1 MDVSVSLTAY
11 PSGGVAA
18 ALADLGQAADDLGL
32 HTVWATDHLIQA
44 DPSAAITDPML
55 EAYAVLS
62 FLAATTRRIRLG
74 AMVSPVTYRPP
85 ALLIKTVTTI
95 DVLSAGRAWLG
106 LGAGYQE
113 TEARNMGLPLP
124 APRQRFEHLSDTV
137 RLAAQMWRDDTTAFH
152 GFHARLEHPVN
163 SPLPVTTPH
172 PPVLIGGTGE
182 QRTLRLVAE
191 YADACNLFDI
201 PDGGVTIRHKLAVLR
216 DHCASIGRDHTDI
229 TKTVSTALGANESPA
244 QFAERCQQL
253 KSYGI
258 DHVVVITRGRPFTV
272 ADLQR
277 LGPATAI

>member
-1 MDVSVSLTAY
+1 MDVSVSITAY

-44 DPSAAITDPML
+44 DPSAAMTDPML

-62 FLAATTRRIRLG
+62 FLAATTRRVRLG

-85 ALLIKTVTTI
+85 ALLIKTVTTL

-124 APRQRFEHLSDTV
+124 APRQRFEYLTDTV
-137 RLAAQMWRDDTTAFH
+137 RLAAQMWRDDTTPFH

-191 YADACNLFDI
+191 HADACNLFDI

-216 DHCASIGRDHTDI
+216 DHCASIGRDNTDI
-229 TKTVSTALGANESPA
+229 TKTVSTALGDNEPPA

-258 DHVVVITRGRPFTV
+258 DHVVAITRGRPLTV

>member
-1 MDVSVSLTAY
+1 MDVSVSITAY

-85 ALLIKTVTTI
+85 ALLIKTVTTL

-124 APRQRFEHLSDTV
+124 ASRQRFEHLSDTV
-137 RLAAQMWRDDTTAFH
+137 RLAAQMWRNDTTAFH

-191 YADACNLFDI
+191 HADACNLFDI

-216 DHCASIGRDHTDI
+216 DHCASIGRDNTDI
-229 TKTVSTALGANESPA
+229 TKTVSTALGDNEPPA

>member
-1 MDVSVSLTAY
+1 MDVSVSITAY

-113 TEARNMGLPLP
+113 TRRGTWACHCRRRGNDSNSCPIPYGW
-124 APRQRFEHLSDTV
+124 PRRC
-137 RLAAQMWRDDTTAFH
+137 
-152 GFHARLEHPVN
+152 GG
-163 SPLPVTTPH
+163 TTP
-172 PPVLIGGTGE
+172 PRSTGS
-182 QRTLRLVAE
+182 TPGSS
-191 YADACNLFDI
+191 I
-201 PDGGVTIRHKLAVLR
+201 P
-216 DHCASIGRDHTDI
+216 
-229 TKTVSTALGANESPA
+229 
-244 QFAERCQQL
+244 
-253 KSYGI
+253 
-258 DHVVVITRGRPFTV
+258 
-272 ADLQR
+272 
-277 LGPATAI
+277 

>member
-1 MDVSVSLTAY
+1 MDVSVSITAY
-11 PSGGVAA
+11 PSGGIPA
-18 ALADLGQAADDLGL
+18 ALTDLGQAADDLGL

-124 APRQRFEHLSDTV
+124 ASRQRFEHLSDTV

-216 DHCASIGRDHTDI
+216 DHCASIGRDNTDI
-229 TKTVSTALGANESPA
+229 TKTVSTALGDNEPPA
-244 QFAERCQQL
+244 QFAERCQRL

>member
-1 MDVSVSLTAY
+1 MDVSVSITAY
-11 PSGGVAA
+11 PSGGIPA

-85 ALLIKTVTTI
+85 ALLIKTVTTL

-124 APRQRFEHLSDTV
+124 ASRQRFEHLSDTV

-172 PPVLIGGTGE
+172 PPRLLGRTGE

-216 DHCASIGRDHTDI
+216 EHCAAIGRDDADI
-229 TKTVSTALGANESPA
+229 TKTGSTALGDGESPA
-244 QFAERCQQL
+244 RFAERCAEL
-253 KSYGI
+253 RSYGI
-258 DHVVVITRGRPFTV
+258 DHVVVIARGRPFTT
-272 ADLQR
+272 ADLER
-277 LGPATAI
+277 LATATTV